1 MVSLRYDHGLE
12 VRAVAGEIGSTVGAI
27 KVALLR
33 IRLALA
39 RCVQSRLREEGT
51 A

>member
-1 MVSLRYDHGLE
+1 V
-12 VRAVAGEIGSTVGAI
+12 GSTVGAI

-39 RCVQSRLREEGT
+39 RCVQNRLREE
-51 A
+51 AAS